1 MDRNQMKKD
10 AEKLLQVM
18 KVGYRYTLIK
28 LEEMTHFS
36 STKLCLALLLLIRSE
51 HIRQFQCEDG
61 VCYVLKKIT

>member
-18 KVGYRYTLIK
+18 KVGYRYTLTK
-28 LEEMTHFS
+28 LEEITSFG
-36 STKLCLALLLLIRSE
+36 STELCMALLLLIRSE
-51 HIRQFQCEDG
+51 RIKQFQCEEG